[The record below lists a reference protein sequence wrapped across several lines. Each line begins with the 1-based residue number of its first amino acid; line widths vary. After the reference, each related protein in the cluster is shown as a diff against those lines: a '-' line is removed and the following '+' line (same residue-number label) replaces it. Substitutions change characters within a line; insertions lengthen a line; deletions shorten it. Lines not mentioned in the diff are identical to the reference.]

1 MKLLT
6 VCIFLLPL
14 MAFGGTYN
22 CHFESNQGD
31 GTLQLKIIAKE
42 ASVKLRYNKRTYK
55 YFDCSSEKDDIG
67 TLIDCNTGNLDFML
81 LLNRN
86 ISPASGGIM
95 SSTHN
100 LFVDLDC

>member
-1 MKLLT
+1 MKFLT
-6 VCIFLLPL
+6 MCIFLLPL
-14 MAFGGTYN
+14 IAFGETYN
-22 CHFESNQGD
+22 CQFESDLGV
-31 GTLQLKIIAKE
+31 GTLQLNIMARR
-42 ASVKLRYNKRTYK
+42 ASVKLKLNRRTYK
-55 YFDCSSEKDDIG
+55 YLDCSSEKDDIG
-67 TLIDCNTGNLDFML
+67 TLIDCNAGNLDFML